1 MIRLICQ
8 GFPFTVIF
16 ILHLLSTESL
26 NVPSEKSS
34 EFFQFNA
41 LQQSVQVRDN
51 WIPLLNPYISPN

>member
-26 NVPSEKSS
+26 NVPSEESS